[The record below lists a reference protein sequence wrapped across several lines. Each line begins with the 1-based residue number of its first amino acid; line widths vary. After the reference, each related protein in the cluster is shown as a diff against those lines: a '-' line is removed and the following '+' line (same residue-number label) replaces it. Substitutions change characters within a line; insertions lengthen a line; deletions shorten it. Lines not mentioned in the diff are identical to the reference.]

1 MADRIGII
9 NHGRLIA
16 LGTVD
21 ELRRQNTGAGG
32 ALEKIFL
39 SLVDA
44 EEKHR
49 EDALGVGAPAS
60 PRS

>member
-21 ELRRQNTGAGG
+21 ELRRQNADAGG

-44 EEKHR
+44 EERHR
-49 EDALGVGAPAS
+49 ERVAATGAEARGS
-60 PRS
+60 

>member
-21 ELRRQNTGAGG
+21 ELREQNVAAGG

-39 SLVDA
+39 SLIDA
-44 EEKHR
+44 EEHHR
-49 EDALGVGAPAS
+49 EEVTTREKTAA
-60 PRS
+60 

>member
-21 ELRRQNTGAGG
+21 ELRRQNVEAGG

-39 SLVDA
+39 SLIDA

-49 EDALGVGAPAS
+49 ETVAAHAGNLDA
-60 PRS
+60 R